1 MTYFV
6 LKYLHI
12 VGASVLLGT
21 GSGIAFFML
30 VAHIQGKPAV
40 IAAVGRIVVLA
51 DFVFTASAVVVQ
63 PVTGLLLVWTVGYSI
78 TEGWIMWSLVLYV
91 FTGLFWLPVVWMQ
104 MRLRDLAADAA
115 RLNEPL
121 PQAYYTTFMWWCAFG
136 VPAFLAVAIII
147 WLMIARPQIAFFY

>member
-91 FTGLFWLPVVWMQ
+91 FTGLFWPITPPSCGG
-104 MRLRDLAADAA
+104 A
-115 RLNEPL
+115 RS
-121 PQAYYTTFMWWCAFG
+121 AFPPFSPSPSLSG
-136 VPAFLAVAIII
+136 
-147 WLMIARPQIAFFY
+147 

>member
-12 VGASVLLGT
+12 VGAAVLLGT

-30 VAHIQGKPAV
+30 VAHIQGKAAV

-51 DFVFTASAVVVQ
+51 DFVFTASAVIVQ
-63 PVTGLLLVWTVGYSI
+63 PITGYMLVRVVGYPI

-91 FTGLFWLPVVWMQ
+91 FTGIFWLPVVWMQ
-104 MRLRDLAADAA
+104 MQLRDLASTAA
-115 RLNEPL
+115 QRNEPL
-121 PQAYYTTFMWWCAFG
+121 PAAYHTIFMWWCAFG
-136 VPAFLAVAIII
+136 VPAFVAVAIII
-147 WLMIARPQIAFFY
+147 WLMIAKPQIAFFY